1 VSDLLL
7 SLWEEGWEPM
17 TPIDMAAKEILNKS
31 SKEFLYK
38 FLFFV

>member
-17 TPIDMAAKEILNKS
+17 TPIDMAAKAMENICYGKLIS
-31 SKEFLYK
+31 F
-38 FLFFV
+38 